1 MSKQKQEIIP
11 KAERVKRAQTKH
23 GLNDQKKRSR
33 ESLTIANRNKDDEF
47 YTYYEDI
54 EKAVNRLTPDAFRG
68 LSVLCPFDN
77 PETSMFWRYF
87 HRNFERLGLSKLLAF
102 GYGAK
107 SALYTGGNDND
118 VEDFEPFDEFETFED
133 FEDFEDFDDFDDFD
147 VIATNPP
154 FSLYADLL
162 NNQAILNTHWLL
174 IAPVTVTCREAVI
187 EKMKGGRLRFLNLVS
202 KFETPTGP
210 KSVGAVFM
218 TTLPTDNLRPVEP
231 PKPPKA
237 PDIVD
242 QTHDDQPIYNFNKY
256 ADFLAYPKQANTYY
270 AIPTTAMLKFDGT
283 EPFDLIKKIS
293 PSINGK
299 HTFARLLV
307 RYTG

>member
-1 MSKQKQEIIP
+1 MSKLKQEITP
-11 KAERVKRAQTKH
+11 KAERVKRAQTKPNI
-23 GLNDQKKRSR
+23 NDQKKRSR

-54 EKAVNRLTPDAFRG
+54 EKAVDRLTPDAFRG

-87 HRNFERLGLSKLLAF
+87 HRNFERLGLCKLLAF
-102 GYGAK
+102 GYGSK
-107 SALYTGGNDND
+107 SALYTGGNDED
-118 VEDFEPFDEFETFED
+118 IEDFERFD
-133 FEDFEDFDDFDDFD
+133 DFDDFDDFDEFEDFD

-154 FSLYADLL
+154 FSLYTDLL
-162 NNQAILNTHWLL
+162 NTQAILDMHWLL
-174 IAPVTVTCREAVI
+174 IGPVTLTTREVVI
-187 EKMKGGRLRFLNLVS
+187 EKMMCGRLKFLNMVS

-231 PKPPKA
+231 PKA
-237 PDIVD
+237 PDILD

-256 ADFLAYPKQANTYY
+256 TDFLAYPKQVNTYY
-270 AIPTTAMLKFDGT
+270 ALPTTAMLKFDGT
-283 EPFDLIKKIS
+283 ESFEIVQKKNII

-299 HTFARLLV
+299 IIFSRLLV

>member
-1 MSKQKQEIIP
+1 MSKQTQEIIP
-11 KAERVKRAQTKH
+11 KAERVKRAQTKPV
-23 GLNDQKKRSR
+23 LNDQKKRSR

-54 EKAVNRLTPDAFRG
+54 EKAVDRLKPDAFRG

-102 GYGAK
+102 GYGSK
-107 SALYTGGNDND
+107 SALYTGGNDED
-118 VEDFEPFDEFETFED
+118 VDDFEDFDAFDDFED
-133 FEDFEDFDDFDDFD
+133 FEDFEDFD

-154 FSLYADLL
+154 FSLYTDLL
-162 NNQAILNTHWLL
+162 NDKAFMDIQWLL
-174 IAPVTVTCREAVI
+174 IAPVTITVREAI
-187 EKMKGGRLRFLNLVS
+187 IDKMIGGRLRVLNKVS

-210 KSVGAVFM
+210 KSVGAVFI
-218 TTLPTDNLRPVEP
+218 TTLPTGNLRPVEP

-237 PDIVD
+237 PKILD
-242 QTHDDQPIYNFNKY
+242 QTHNNKPIYNFNKY
-256 ADFLAYPKQANTYY
+256 SDFLAYPKQVNTYY
-270 AIPTTAMLKFDGT
+270 TIPTTAMLKFDGT
-283 EPFDLIKKIS
+283 EQFEIIQKLT
-293 PSINGK
+293 PSIKGK
-299 HTFARLLV
+299 WKFTRLLV

>member
-23 GLNDQKKRSR
+23 VLNDQKKRSR

-54 EKAVNRLTPDAFRG
+54 EKAVDRLKPDAFRG

-102 GYGAK
+102 GYGSK
-107 SALYTGGNDND
+107 SALYTGGNDED
-118 VEDFEPFDEFETFED
+118 VED
-133 FEDFEDFDDFDDFD
+133 FEDFEDFDAFDDFEDFEDFD

-154 FSLYADLL
+154 FSLYTDLL
-162 NNQAILNTHWLL
+162 NDKAFMDIQWLL
-174 IAPVTVTCREAVI
+174 IAPVTITAREQVV
-187 EKMKGGRLRFLNLVS
+187 EKMIGGRLRFLNQVS

-237 PDIVD
+237 PKILD
-242 QTHDDQPIYNFNKY
+242 QTHNNKPIYNFNKY
-256 ADFLAYPKQANTYY
+256 SDFLAYPKQVNTYY
-270 AIPTTAMLKFDGT
+270 TIPTTAMLKFDGT
-283 EPFDLIKKIS
+283 EPFELIKNIK
-293 PSINGK
+293 PSIKGK
-299 HTFARLLV
+299 WKFNRLLV

>member
-11 KAERVKRAQTKH
+11 KDELVKSSQLTNRALNRAINQKNRKH
-23 GLNDQKKRSR
+23 
-33 ESLTIANRNKDDEF
+33 ESLTAAIKNKDDEF

-54 EKAVNRLTPDAFRG
+54 EKAVDRLTPDAFRG

-77 PETSMFWRYF
+77 PEASMFWRYF

-107 SALYTGGNDND
+107 SALYTGGNDED

-133 FEDFEDFDDFDDFD
+133 FDAFDEFD

-154 FSLYADLL
+154 FSLYTDLL
-162 NNQAILNTHWLL
+162 NTQAILDKHWLL
-174 IAPVTVTCREAVI
+174 IAPVSITCREVII
-187 EKMKGGRLRFLNLVS
+187 EKMKGGGFRFLNMVV
-202 KFETPTGP
+202 KFETPTGS
-210 KSVGAVFM
+210 KNVGAVFM
-218 TTLPTDNLRPVEP
+218 TTLPTDKNKPLKYVPNVE
-231 PKPPKA
+231 
-237 PDIVD
+237 VLD

-256 ADFLAYPKQANTYY
+256 SDFLLHQKQVNTYY
-270 AIPTTAMLKFDGT
+270 SIPATAMLKFDGT
-283 EPFDLIKKIS
+283 EPFELIEKLM
-293 PSINGK
+293 PTINGK
-299 HTFARLLV
+299 HLFVRLLV

>member
-1 MSKQKQEIIP
+1 MSKKKQEIIP
-11 KAERVKRAQTKH
+11 KEERVKRAQTKH
-23 GLNDQKKRSR
+23 GLNDQKKRSK
-33 ESLTIANRNKDDEF
+33 ESLVAAQKNRDDEF

-54 EKAVNRLTPDAFRG
+54 ENAVDRLEPDAFRG

-107 SALYTGGNDND
+107 SALYTGGND
-118 VEDFEPFDEFETFED
+118 ED
-133 FEDFEDFDDFDDFD
+133 FEDFEDFD

-154 FSLYADLL
+154 FSLYTDIVK
-162 NNQAILNTHWLL
+162 NQEIQNMHWLM
-174 IAPVTVTCREAVI
+174 IAPITVTGREAII
-187 EKMKGGRLRFLNLVS
+187 EKMKGGGFRFLNNVS

-218 TTLPTDNLRPVEP
+218 TTLPTDKNKPVK
-231 PKPPKA
+231 KPVKLLTSV
-237 PDIVD
+237 DVID

-256 ADFLAYPKQANTYY
+256 SDFLEYPKQVNNYY
-270 AIPTTAMLKFDGT
+270 TIPATSMLKFDGT
-283 EPFDLIKKIS
+283 EPFELIKKIN
-293 PSINGK
+293 PTINGK
-299 HTFARLLV
+299 HLFVRVLV

>member
-11 KAERVKRAQTKH
+11 KDERVKRAQTKH
-23 GLNDQKKRSR
+23 RLNDQKKLSK
-33 ESLTIANRNKDDEF
+33 ENLTAARKNKDDEF

-54 EKAVNRLTPDAFRG
+54 EKAVYRLEPDAFRG

-107 SALYTGGNDND
+107 SALYTGGNDD
-118 VEDFEPFDEFETFED
+118 DFED
-133 FEDFEDFDDFDDFD
+133 FEDFEDFDAFDEFD

-154 FSLYADLL
+154 FSLYTDLL
-162 NNQAILNTHWLL
+162 NTQAILDMDWLL
-174 IAPVTVTCREAVI
+174 IAPVTLTAREAVI
-187 EKMKGGRLRFLNLVS
+187 EKMKGGRLRFLNMVS

-218 TTLPTDNLRPVEP
+218 TTLPTGNLRPVEP
-231 PKPPKA
+231 QKPPKA

-242 QTHDDQPIYNFNKY
+242 QTHNDRPIYNFNKY
-256 ADFLAYPKQANTYY
+256 SDFLAYPKQVNTYY

-283 EPFDLIKKIS
+283 EPFDLIQKIT
-293 PSINGK
+293 PTINGK
-299 HTFARLLV
+299 PLFSRLLV